1 MVRKMHFKANEN
13 QMESIKA
20 KLAVISKVIPAN
32 SQIVYVDFPVYE
44 NIGDL
49 LIMKG
54 TEQFFKDYQIIVEK
68 RFSIANFRFTL
79 QIPEDWIIVCQG
91 GGNFGDLYPHF
102 QSFRERIT
110 ITYPN
115 NRIVILPQTI
125 HFKNELKE
133 RQSMQLLSE
142 HADLHLFVRDQ
153 FSYDRAKHYLNHVQL
168 SPDMAHQL
176 YPLQKPLN
184 GSNKIIGLFRTD
196 DEWVEGMNSFQC
208 DKTMDW
214 PQLLNYWDVTTI
226 RLMVKLFQVNRLL
239 GNIMPLQQIWYTI
252 SDRLIIKAIH
262 LYNDFGQVVT
272 SRLHGH
278 ILACLL
284 DKPNLLLDNSYGK
297 NSSYYQAWTYTLPH
311 ATFVISEDLE
321 GDEHASSSRTNHS
334 DLYTPSSG

>member
-1 MVRKMHFKANEN
+1 LVQKMHFKASEN

-20 KLAVISKVIPAN
+20 ELAVINKVIPSH

-68 RFSIANFRFTL
+68 RFSIANFRFKQ
-79 QIPEDWIIVCQG
+79 QIPPNWIIVCQG

-102 QSFRERIT
+102 QSFREKIAV
-110 ITYPN
+110 TYPN
-115 NRIVILPQTI
+115 HRIVILPQTI
-125 HFKNELKE
+125 HFQSEIKE
-133 RQSMQLLSE
+133 RQSMQLLNE

-153 FSYDRAKHYLNHVQL
+153 FSYNRAKLYLKHVQL

-176 YPLQKPLN
+176 YPLQKPLG
-184 GSNKIIGLFRTD
+184 GSKKVIGLFRTD
-196 DEWVEGMNSFQC
+196 DEWAEGMGSFQC

-214 PQLLNYWDVTTI
+214 PQLLNLWDVATI
-226 RLMVKLFQVNRLL
+226 RLMVKAFQVNRLC
-239 GNIMPLQQIWYTI
+239 GNIMPLQRIWYI
-252 SDRLIIKAIH
+252 IADRLITKAIH

-284 DKPNLLLDNSYGK
+284 DKTNVLLDNSYGK
-297 NSSYYQAWTYTLPH
+297 NSSYYQAWTYALPQ
-311 ATFVISEDLE
+311 ATFAINEDLE
-321 GDEHASSSRTNHS
+321 GDEHASSSRPNHS
-334 DLYTPSSG
+334 DLYTQSSG